1 MLAKTTVLIKT
12 DDGREALSARRHAL
26 QVRQRHLLT
35 LINGART
42 VEQLQQLL
50 SDWPDLDTLLAE
62 LQRAGMID
70 VLDGP
75 GEPET
80 AAADPLAI
88 QTQPGESFDAVA
100 YFDQPLL
107 DGPAETAAPVADA
120 DIPSVPPLEGMTLG
134 LQTQA
139 APVGE
144 PEAANEPLA
153 NPAEAVAA
161 AAPAAD
167 PAPEADQTAPVP
179 SELADVL
186 PSVIK
191 VELMRLAIAHFGQ
204 AAGTVMPLLRA
215 CREDTSSL
223 CRAIAVC
230 GHAATS
236 KVGEHTAAR
245 FVDAALHA
253 LAQRRS

>member
-26 QVRQRHLLT
+26 QVRQRHLLI

-100 YFDQPLL
+100 YFEQPLL
-107 DGPAETAAPVADA
+107 DGPVETMAPVADA
-120 DIPSVPPLEGMTLG
+120 DIPVVPPLEGMTLG

-153 NPAEAVAA
+153 DPVEAA
-161 AAPAAD
+161 AAPVAD
-167 PAPEADQTAPVP
+167 PAPAADQAAPVP

-236 KVGEHTAAR
+236 RVGEHTAAR